1 MLSESSVWIMPTT
14 ALSAVL
20 ALKCRTLWERRKGR
34 HRFSIA
40 RGVEEV
46 RVLDSLG
53 GVTTTPMIMD
63 LRPTRLTLTT
73 EGKIVVSAV
82 FG

>member
-1 MLSESSVWIMPTT
+1 MDHADDRLVGGFGVEVPDLVGMT
-14 ALSAVL
+14 AKDATDSAV
-20 ALKCRTLWERRKGR
+20 
-34 HRFSIA
+34 A

-53 GVTTTPMIMD
+53 GVTITPMTMD
-63 LRPTRLTLTT
+63 WRATRLTLTT
-73 EGKIVVSAV
+73 EGGIVVSAV

>member
-1 MLSESSVWIMPTT
+1 MDHADDRLVGGLGVEVPDLVGKT
-14 ALSAVL
+14 AKDAADSA
-20 ALKCRTLWERRKGR
+20 
-34 HRFSIA
+34 FA

-53 GVTTTPMIMD
+53 GVTITPMIMD
-63 LRPTRLTLTT
+63 WRPTRLTLTT
-73 EGKIVVSAV
+73 EGGIVVSAV